1 MKAVVARFLKKV
13 VGVREVGSQKGH
25 FAVVANDG
33 VGFPELGIDAD
44 AFIKDKTFALIVVPS
59 DEFEIFQNASVQLV
73 DVLEALHLHERACF
87 FAANSTSTEHDN
99 GLGFER
105 GVEFMNRLREIAEVM
120 DVGIQR
126 ALEGAQADL
135 IFVSDVE
142 KSDGAFFVQPLFE
155 FLGRNLG
162 SGVAGGVDPLDP
174 KADDLLLDFD
184 EHSLKRLIGAKA
196 LFGAN
201 GRQAGDGADD
211 LENGIELRGCPGEE
225 KIDSL
230 GSEENGAFDSMVEAL
245 CFEKGFPVLQM
256 IKRGKLI
263 AGEVDDFPIHEEI
276 FAGRERG
283 WQGWASVCGA
293 VRDGR

>member
-1 MKAVVARFLKKV
+1 MKAVVARFLKNV
-13 VGVREVGSQKGH
+13 VRVGKVGSQKGH
-25 FAVVANDG
+25 FAVVANNR

-73 DVLEALHLHERACF
+73 DVLEALHLHEWACF
-87 FAANSTSTEHDN
+87 FAANSTGTEHDDR
-99 GLGFER
+99 LGFER
-105 GVEFMNRLREIAEVM
+105 RVELMNRLREIAEVV

-155 FLGRNLG
+155 FLGGDFGGR
-162 SGVAGGVDPLDP
+162 VPGGVNSLDP

-184 EHSLKRLIGAKA
+184 EHSLKRLISAKA

-211 LENGIELRGCPGEE
+211 LENGIELGNCPGEE

-245 CFEKGFPVLQM
+245 CFEKGFPVLQV
-256 IKRGKLI
+256 IQRGKLV
-263 AGEVDDFPIHEEI
+263 AGEVDDFPIHE
-276 FAGRERG
+276 
-283 WQGWASVCGA
+283 
-293 VRDGR
+293 

>member
-73 DVLEALHLHERACF
+73 DVLEALYLHERACF

-126 ALEGAQADL
+126 ALEGA
-135 IFVSDVE
+135 
-142 KSDGAFFVQPLFE
+142 
-155 FLGRNLG
+155 
-162 SGVAGGVDPLDP
+162 
-174 KADDLLLDFD
+174 
-184 EHSLKRLIGAKA
+184 
-196 LFGAN
+196 
-201 GRQAGDGADD
+201 
-211 LENGIELRGCPGEE
+211 
-225 KIDSL
+225 
-230 GSEENGAFDSMVEAL
+230 
-245 CFEKGFPVLQM
+245 
-256 IKRGKLI
+256 
-263 AGEVDDFPIHEEI
+263 
-276 FAGRERG
+276 
-283 WQGWASVCGA
+283 
-293 VRDGR
+293 

>member
-13 VGVREVGSQKGH
+13 VRVREVGSQKGH

-73 DVLEALHLHERACF
+73 DVLEALHSHERACF

-201 GRQAGDGADD
+201 GGQAGDGADD
-211 LENGIELRGCPGEE
+211 LENGIELRGCPREE

-283 WQGWASVCGA
+283 WQGWASVCE
-293 VRDGR
+293 VIRDGK